1 MKCMSNEQKNLYP
14 VMIVGAGPGDPDLLT
29 VKAARCIEQAD
40 VLLYDCLPAVHVTE
54 VASKKTLVQFV
65 DKHTDDPAKRVDM
78 LDVVQRYY
86 EEGKKVV
93 RLKAGDA
100 LMFNGGGHEAK
111 RLKER
116 GIPFEFVPGLTAGA
130 AGANLFAIP
139 LNETG
144 ESNTTLYLI
153 ANILDD
159 RIDLIKEAARMMLH
173 HGTTLV
179 LYMAYDHLDA
189 IFDIFKSEGLTGDLP
204 VVATSMISLSD
215 QDCVQG
221 TVDTIHRLMEE
232 RQMLSPFTFFIGKH
246 VTHYLD
252 PKTQEERDSKRIA
265 QMC

>member
-1 MKCMSNEQKNLYP
+1 MSGEQKKRYP
-14 VMIVGAGPGDPDLLT
+14 VSIVGAGPGDPDLLT
-29 VKAARCIEQAD
+29 VKAYRCIEEAD
-40 VLLYDCLPAVHVTE
+40 VVLYDCLPAVHVTE
-54 VASKKTLVQFV
+54 IASDKTKVLFV

-78 LDVVQRYY
+78 LDVVQQYY

-100 LMFNGGGHEAK
+100 LMFNGGGYEAK
-111 RLKER
+111 KLAER
-116 GIPFEFVPGLTAGA
+116 GIPFEFVPGLTAGT

-139 LNETG
+139 LNEIG

-189 IFDIFKSEGLTGDLP
+189 IFNIFKGEGLTGDLP
-204 VVATSMISLSD
+204 VVAASMISLSD

-221 TVDTIHRLMEE
+221 TIDTIQELMDD
-232 RQMLSPFTFFIGKH
+232 RQMLSPFTFFIGKY

-252 PKTQEERDSKRIA
+252 PKTQEERNSVRIA

>member
-1 MKCMSNEQKNLYP
+1 MSVNQSERYP
-14 VMIVGAGPGDPDLLT
+14 VVIVGTGPGDPELLT
-29 VKAARCIEQAD
+29 IKAHRCMQEAD
-40 VLLYDCLPAVHVTE
+40 VILYDCLPAVHVTE
-54 VASKKTLVQFV
+54 VASVKTKVVFV
-65 DKHTDDPAKRVDM
+65 DKHNEDPVKRVDM

-86 EEGKKVV
+86 EEEKKVV

-111 RLKER
+111 RLRER
-116 GIPFEFVPGLTAGA
+116 GIPFELVPGITAGT

-159 RIDLIKEAARMMLH
+159 RIDLLRDAARMMLH
-173 HGTTLV
+173 HGTSVV
-179 LYMAYDHLDA
+179 LYMAYDHLQA
-189 IFDIFKSEGLTGDLP
+189 IFDIFKEEGLPGDLP
-204 VVATSMISLSD
+204 IVAASMISLSD

-221 TVDTIHRLMEE
+221 TIDTIQQLMEE

-246 VTHYLD
+246 VTHYLS
-252 PKTQEERDSKRIA
+252 PKSQDERNSVRIA